1 MKVEKLSNSVEK
13 IFRRNGIEYLRV
25 KDGTWICVEKPFLSA
40 ESEVLEEEYQE
51 YIKKDSEKI
60 KIAQDIINV
69 KSSCVFFDKKHNL
82 LEVRKIFGDK
92 SINELQEKIKDHFR
106 GVLLNLLKNY

>member
-1 MKVEKLSNSVEK
+1 MKVEKLSDSVEK

-69 KSSCVFFDKKHNL
+69 KSSCVFYNKNIHNL
-82 LEVRKIFGDK
+82 IEMRKTFGDK
-92 SINELQEKIKDHFR
+92 FIDELQEKIKDHFR
-106 GVLLNLLKNY
+106 SVL

>member
-1 MKVEKLSNSVEK
+1 MKVEKLSDSVEK

-51 YIKKDSEKI
+51 HIKKDSEKI
-60 KIAQDIINV
+60 KIAQNIINAEFH
-69 KSSCVFFDKKHNL
+69 CGFYDEKHSL

-92 SINELQEKIKDHFR
+92 FTDELQEKIKDHFR
-106 GVLLNLLKNY
+106 SVL